1 MNIQRIR
8 FLRERL
14 VADSKGKDSAAMEF
28 SYDSGAERA
37 PHFFG
42 VPDDDVPET
51 RALYLAWGGTG
62 PEGYRVGTTVKGPW
76 IPNAPSKSIWR
87 KNGNP

>member
-8 FLRERL
+8 FLRECL
-14 VADSKGKDSAAMEF
+14 FTDFKGQDSMAMEF
-28 SYDSGAERA
+28 SYDCGIERA

-42 VPDDDVPET
+42 VPDDDLPET
-51 RALYLAWGGTG
+51 HALYLAWGGNR
-62 PEGYRVGTTVKGPW
+62 PEGYRIGTTVSGPW
-76 IPNAPSKSIWR
+76 IPSAPSKSIWR